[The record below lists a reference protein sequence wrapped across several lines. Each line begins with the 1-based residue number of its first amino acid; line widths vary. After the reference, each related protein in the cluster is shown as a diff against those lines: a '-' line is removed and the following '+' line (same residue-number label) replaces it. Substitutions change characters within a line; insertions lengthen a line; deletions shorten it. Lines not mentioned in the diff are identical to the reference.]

1 MNKENKNILLLL
13 IRGQT
18 THFGNI
24 IFDYANK
31 LLIANLAVNSSFFM
45 MIYLSSES
53 VIQLFLNLFTGHF
66 ADFNNR
72 KRILILTDLIA
83 GAVTFLL
90 FLFYNPDNIW
100 AFVIVNIILA
110 ILFSFNRP
118 TYKAIV
124 RDLLSSEGIH
134 KYNSI
139 SKILAEVVA
148 VSAPIFS
155 VFVIQEFGFKYG
167 MLINSIS
174 FFISAI
180 CEHYFHILKVNK
192 ANTTSFLSGIADGFK
207 YVVNDKALLIILVAS
222 AVLNFLD
229 AIYSFYLPFTSSFS
243 GYKNIYAYILIAQ
256 SIGSIGGALIAGVYK
271 KTLKPEQFF
280 HLLLPGAG
288 ALFLIGFASSSQLL
302 VLVLFG
308 IFTSSVTLFNVNLM
322 SHLQITVNSEF
333 LGRVFSIIFTISGIF
348 VPFGSFV
355 ASVID
360 MKNWNIFQYIGL
372 GQFVIYILCLII
384 FIQIKKPNT

>member
-155 VFVIQEFGFKYG
+155 VFVIQEFGF
-167 MLINSIS
+167 
-174 FFISAI
+174 
-180 CEHYFHILKVNK
+180 HILKVNK
-192 ANTTSFLSGIADGFK
+192 ANNTSFLSGIADGFK

>member
-1 MNKENKNILLLL
+1 MNKENENTLLLL

-31 LLIANLAVNSSFFM
+31 LLIANLTVGSSFFM

-53 VIQLFLNLFTGHF
+53 FIQLFLNLFTGHF

-72 KRILILTDLIA
+72 KRILILTDLMA

-90 FLFYNPDNIW
+90 FLFYNPNNIW
-100 AFVIVNIILA
+100 SFVVVNSLLA

-124 RDLLSSEGIH
+124 RDLLSSDGIH
-134 KYNSI
+134 RYNSI
-139 SKILAEVVA
+139 SKILAEIVA

-155 VFVIQEFGFKYG
+155 VFVIQEFGFRYG

-180 CEHYFHILKVNK
+180 CEHFFHILKVNK
-192 ANTTSFLSGIADGFK
+192 SNNISFLAGITNGFK
-207 YVVNDKALLIILVAS
+207 YVVRDQSLLIILIAS
-222 AVLNFLD
+222 ALLNFLD

-243 GYKNIYAYILIAQ
+243 GNKNLYAYILVAQ
-256 SIGSIGGALIAGVYK
+256 SIGSIGGALIAGIYK
-271 KTLKPEQFF
+271 KTLRPGQFF

-288 ALFLIGFASSSQLL
+288 ALMIVGFASSSQPL
-302 VLVLFG
+302 VLILFG
-308 IFTSSVTLFNVNLM
+308 IFTSSVTLFNVNLT
-322 SHLQITVNSEF
+322 SYLQITVNSEF
-333 LGRVFSIIFTISGIF
+333 LGRVFSIIFTISGVF

-355 ASVID
+355 ASV
-360 MKNWNIFQYIGL
+360 MNLKNWNIFPMIGI
-372 GQFVIYILCLII
+372 GQLIIYILCLIV
-384 FIQIKKPNT
+384 FSQIKKRST

>member
-24 IFDYANK
+24 MFDYANK

-192 ANTTSFLSGIADGFK
+192 ANNTSFLSGIADGFK

>member
-180 CEHYFHILKVNK
+180 CEHYFHILKVYK
-192 ANTTSFLSGIADGFK
+192 ANNTSFLSGIADGFK

>member
-90 FLFYNPDNIW
+90 FLFYNPDNIL

-155 VFVIQEFGFKYG
+155 VFVFQEFGFKYG

-192 ANTTSFLSGIADGFK
+192 ANNTSFLSGIADGFK

>member
-192 ANTTSFLSGIADGFK
+192 ANNTSFLSGIANGFK

>member
-192 ANTTSFLSGIADGFK
+192 ANNTSFLSGIADGFK

-280 HLLLPGAG
+280 NLLLPGAG

>member
-192 ANTTSFLSGIADGFK
+192 ANNTSFLSGIADGFK

-384 FIQIKKPNT
+384 FMQIKKPNT

>member
-192 ANTTSFLSGIADGFK
+192 ANNTSFLSGIADGFK

-222 AVLNFLD
+222 DVLNFLD

>member
-53 VIQLFLNLFTGHF
+53 VIQLFLTLFTGHF

-192 ANTTSFLSGIADGFK
+192 ANNTSFLSGIADGFK

>member
-124 RDLLSSEGIH
+124 RDLLSSERIH

-192 ANTTSFLSGIADGFK
+192 ANNTSFLSGIADGFK

>member
-192 ANTTSFLSGIADGFK
+192 ANNTSFLSGIADGFK
-207 YVVNDKALLIILVAS
+207 YVVNDKALLIILIAS

>member
-192 ANTTSFLSGIADGFK
+192 ANNTSFLSGIADGFK

>member
-118 TYKAIV
+118 TYKAID

-192 ANTTSFLSGIADGFK
+192 ANNTSFLSGIADGFK

-360 MKNWNIFQYIGL
+360 MKNWNIFQYIGV

>member
-1 MNKENKNILLLL
+1 MNKENKDILLLL

-192 ANTTSFLSGIADGFK
+192 ANNTSFLSGIADGFK

>member
-192 ANTTSFLSGIADGFK
+192 ANNTSFLSGIADGFK

-360 MKNWNIFQYIGL
+360 MKNWNIFQYIGV

>member
-1 MNKENKNILLLL
+1 MNKENKNTLLLL

-31 LLIANLAVNSSFFM
+31 LLIANLAVGSSFFM

-53 VIQLFLNLFTGHF
+53 FIQLFLNLFTGHF

-72 KRILILTDLIA
+72 KRILILTDLMA

-90 FLFYNPDNIW
+90 FLFYNPNNIW
-100 AFVIVNIILA
+100 SFVVVNSLLA

-124 RDLLSSEGIH
+124 RDLLSSDGIH
-134 KYNSI
+134 RYNSI
-139 SKILAEVVA
+139 SKILAEIVA

-180 CEHYFHILKVNK
+180 CEHFFHILKVNK
-192 ANTTSFLSGIADGFK
+192 SNNTSFLAGITNGFK
-207 YVVNDKALLIILVAS
+207 YVVRDQSLLIILIAS
-222 AVLNFLD
+222 ALLNFLD

-243 GYKNIYAYILIAQ
+243 GNKNLYAYILVAQ
-256 SIGSIGGALIAGVYK
+256 SIGSIGGALIAGIYK
-271 KTLKPEQFF
+271 KTLRPEQFF

-288 ALFLIGFASSSQLL
+288 ALMIVGFASSSQPL
-302 VLVLFG
+302 VLILFG

-333 LGRVFSIIFTISGIF
+333 LGRVFSIIFTISGVF

-355 ASVID
+355 ASV
-360 MKNWNIFQYIGL
+360 MNLKNWNIFPMIGI
-372 GQFVIYILCLII
+372 GQLIIYILCLIV
-384 FIQIKKPNT
+384 FSQIKKRST

>member
-192 ANTTSFLSGIADGFK
+192 ANNTSFLSGIADGFK

-322 SHLQITVNSEF
+322 SHLQITVNSDF

>member
-1 MNKENKNILLLL
+1 MNKENENTLLLL

-31 LLIANLAVNSSFFM
+31 LLIANLAVGSSFFM

-53 VIQLFLNLFTGHF
+53 LIQLFLNLFTGHF

-72 KRILILTDLIA
+72 KRILILTDLMA

-90 FLFYNPDNIW
+90 FLFYNPNNIW
-100 AFVIVNIILA
+100 SFVVVNILLA

-124 RDLLSSEGIH
+124 KDLLSSDGIH
-134 KYNSI
+134 RYNSI
-139 SKILAEVVA
+139 SKILAEIIA
-148 VSAPIFS
+148 VSAPILS

-180 CEHYFHILKVNK
+180 CEHFFHILKVNK
-192 ANTTSFLSGIADGFK
+192 SNHTSFLAGITNGFK
-207 YVVNDKALLIILVAS
+207 YVVRDQSLLIILIAS
-222 AVLNFLD
+222 ALLNFLD

-243 GYKNIYAYILIAQ
+243 GNQNLYAYILVAQ
-256 SIGSIGGALIAGVYK
+256 SIGSIGGALIAGIYK
-271 KTLKPEQFF
+271 KTLRSEQFF

-288 ALFLIGFASSSQLL
+288 ALILVGFASSSQPL
-302 VLVLFG
+302 VLILFG
-308 IFTSSVTLFNVNLM
+308 IFISSVTLFNVNLM

-333 LGRVFSIIFTISGIF
+333 LGRVFSIIFTISGLF

-355 ASVID
+355 ASV
-360 MKNWNIFQYIGL
+360 MNLKNWNIFQMIGI
-372 GQFVIYILCLII
+372 GQFIIYILCLII
-384 FIQIKKPNT
+384 FSQIKKRST

>member
-192 ANTTSFLSGIADGFK
+192 ANNTSFLSGIADGFK

-229 AIYSFYLPFTSSFS
+229 AIFSFYLPFTSSFS

-348 VPFGSFV
+348 FPLGSFV

-360 MKNWNIFQYIGL
+360 MKNWNIFQYIGV

>member
-192 ANTTSFLSGIADGFK
+192 ANNTSFLSGIADGFK

-302 VLVLFG
+302 VLVLCG

-360 MKNWNIFQYIGL
+360 MKNWNIFQYIGV

>member
-72 KRILILTDLIA
+72 KRIHILTDLIA

-192 ANTTSFLSGIADGFK
+192 ANNTSFLSGIADGFK

>member
-90 FLFYNPDNIW
+90 FLFYIPDNIW

-192 ANTTSFLSGIADGFK
+192 ANNTSFLSGIADGFK

>member
-139 SKILAEVVA
+139 SKILA
-148 VSAPIFS
+148 
-155 VFVIQEFGFKYG
+155 
-167 MLINSIS
+167 
-174 FFISAI
+174 
-180 CEHYFHILKVNK
+180 
-192 ANTTSFLSGIADGFK
+192 
-207 YVVNDKALLIILVAS
+207 
-222 AVLNFLD
+222 
-229 AIYSFYLPFTSSFS
+229 
-243 GYKNIYAYILIAQ
+243 
-256 SIGSIGGALIAGVYK
+256 
-271 KTLKPEQFF
+271 
-280 HLLLPGAG
+280 
-288 ALFLIGFASSSQLL
+288 
-302 VLVLFG
+302 
-308 IFTSSVTLFNVNLM
+308 
-322 SHLQITVNSEF
+322 
-333 LGRVFSIIFTISGIF
+333 
-348 VPFGSFV
+348 
-355 ASVID
+355 
-360 MKNWNIFQYIGL
+360 
-372 GQFVIYILCLII
+372 
-384 FIQIKKPNT
+384 

>member
-13 IRGQT
+13 KRGQT

-45 MIYLSSES
+45 MIYLSNES

-66 ADFNNR
+66 DDFNNR

-192 ANTTSFLSGIADGFK
+192 ANNTSFLSGIADGFK

>member
-100 AFVIVNIILA
+100 AFVIVNIILE

-192 ANTTSFLSGIADGFK
+192 ANNTSFLSGIADGFK

>member
-192 ANTTSFLSGIADGFK
+192 ANNTSFLSGIADGFK

-243 GYKNIYAYILIAQ
+243 AYKNIYAYILIAQ